1 MNNILLE
8 TINLKK
14 LMNIKIEQFN
24 YLIMLILKLKKVI

>member
-14 LMNIKIEQFN
+14 TYEHKIEQFN